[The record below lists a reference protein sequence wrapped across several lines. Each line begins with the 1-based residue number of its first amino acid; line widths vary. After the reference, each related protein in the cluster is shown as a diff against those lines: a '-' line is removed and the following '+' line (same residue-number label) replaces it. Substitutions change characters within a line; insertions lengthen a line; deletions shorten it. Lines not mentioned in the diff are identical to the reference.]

1 MKEVKEEA
9 RQVSGEEVQADG
21 TASAKALRQE
31 CLANSR
37 TIKPWRPVGQQQ
49 SEGEGKQQN

>member
-1 MKEVKEEA
+1 MKEEA